1 MSPIGMAKGTI
12 YAAGQGGGGGLGP
25 PDWQFA
31 DAASLG
37 TPATGAVLDILIASN
52 VDSYRQTA
60 GSLLGG
66 LTLVVTNNQLRLQG
80 TLAQFGFAAVQV
92 DEGNNYTLRAQD
104 FGVTRQVELELNGL
118 ATERRTFS
126 HRQIG
131 NQLIS
136 KQFES
141 YGTPNASWNG
151 LASQQLDA
159 TQNVSASTGGCHSGT
174 QRLSNGGV
182 TSVSISSSNG
192 NYGDPCVGT
201 YKRVFTYYTI

>member
-1 MSPIGMAKGTI
+1 MSPIGMAKGTL

-37 TPATGAVLDILIASN
+37 TPATGATLDILIASN

-80 TLAQFGFAAVQV
+80 TLAQFGYAAAQV
-92 DEGNNYTLRAQD
+92 DEGNSYTLRAQD

-131 NQLIS
+131 NLLIS

-174 QRLSNGGV
+174 QRLSNGNV
-182 TSVSISSSNG
+182 TSVSINSSNG

-201 YKRVFTYYTI
+201 YKRVFAYYTI

>member
-12 YAAGQGGGGGLGP
+12 YSSGTGGGGISGP
-25 PDWQFA
+25 PEWA
-31 DAASLG
+31 YSDAASLG
-37 TPATGAVLDILIASN
+37 TPNTGTVIDITIATN
-52 VDSYRQTA
+52 VDSYRQTS
-60 GSLLGG
+60 GSLLGELSLSVVNNELK
-66 LTLVVTNNQLRLQG
+66 LTG

-92 DEGNNYTLRAQD
+92 DEGNSYTLRAQD
-104 FGVTRQVELELNGL
+104 FGVTRQFEIEISG
-118 ATERRTFS
+118 ERRTFS

-131 NQLIS
+131 NTLIS

-141 YGTPNASWNG
+141 YGTPNTTWNG

-159 TQNVSASTGGCHSGT
+159 TQNVAASTGGCNSST

-182 TSVSISSSNG
+182 TSVNINSSNG
-192 NYGDPCVGT
+192 NYGDPCQGT